1 MLTTSIVGA
10 VAVLLAALARFKGSR
25 WGLGAAFGVICLFL
39 ALRYDFG
46 NDYGVYESTFSEI
59 AACAQPSDFANPIQL
74 EQGWVYL
81 NWLFRPLGF
90 FGMTAVI
97 AVALT
102 LVYYKL
108 IALYVPRNLYWFAV
122 FLYVFSPSFMLVQST
137 AMRQSLAIM
146 FFVVSTHFILRRSIW
161 RYTLCIALASAFH
174 FTAIVLWPVY
184 FLGSPRLRLGAAA
197 RMSMI
202 GVFVSLVFLGDTI
215 GPLARELIGSY
226 FPRYDVYQDAGA
238 TRTGLGFLFM
248 GAMLAVLLLFE
259 ARQHGGRALQFR
271 IAAVGLMLAP
281 ISLVIEMLSRL
292 GLYMLPA
299 TMVAYP
305 LVVKSLRE
313 PMARGAFVSAVSAYT
328 VYLFVQFFYSVTYE
342 PYFGHYHTILS
353 AAQWH

>member
-1 MLTTSIVGA
+1 MLTTSIMGA
-10 VAVLLAALARFKGSR
+10 VAVLLAGLARFKGAR
-25 WGLGAAFGVICLFL
+25 WGLAAAFGLICLFL

-46 NDYGVYESTFSEI
+46 NDYDGYASTFSAI
-59 AACAQPSDFANPIQL
+59 GTCARPSDFENPMQF

-102 LVYYKL
+102 FVYYKL
-108 IALYVPRNLYWFAV
+108 IALYVPRDLYWFAV
-122 FLYVFSPSFMLVQST
+122 FLYVFTPNFMLIQST

-174 FTAIVLWPVY
+174 FTAIVLWPIY

-215 GPLARELIGSY
+215 GPLARQLIGSY
-226 FPRYDVYQDAGA
+226 FPRYDLYQNAGA

-259 ARQHGGRALQFR
+259 AGQHGGRALQFR

-281 ISLVIEMLSRL
+281 ISLVVDMLSRL

-299 TMVAYP
+299 TMVAFP

-313 PMARGAFVSAVSAYT
+313 PMAKVAFVCLYSAYT
-328 VYLFVQFFYSVTYE
+328 LYLFVQFFQDANYA
-342 PYFGHYHTILS
+342 PYFNYRTILS
-353 AAQWH
+353 AAQWQ